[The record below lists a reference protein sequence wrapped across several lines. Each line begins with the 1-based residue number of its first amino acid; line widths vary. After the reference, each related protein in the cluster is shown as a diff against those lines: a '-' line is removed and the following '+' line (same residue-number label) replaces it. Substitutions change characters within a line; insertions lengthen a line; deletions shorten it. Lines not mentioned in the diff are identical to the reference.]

1 MARNPLDGPQQDPD
15 PLTYNGAEAGV
26 WSLPSNPLG
35 DVPAAL
41 PPEQHDYSH
50 GVFTDTDQG
59 LGFAGGS
66 PHMLQLKTDLANT
79 YQTPHEATHRRYEP
93 PKSFPVSQLAAGYT
107 QIAPTL
113 LGLHFIK
120 LIACSLLLDAAGTLK
135 FVQGPNDGSGISAA
149 NGGGDLSGLMPFGT
163 NGGFVLS
170 PARVETPW
178 FFTAPDQALGIF
190 TVTGKAFGFVTVVYS
205 PYDQ

>member
-26 WSLPSNPLG
+26 WSLPSNPAG
-35 DVPAAL
+35 DVPARL
-41 PPEQHDYSH
+41 PQEQHDYSH
-50 GVFTDTDQG
+50 GIFVDHDQE
-59 LGFAGGS
+59 LGYVAGS
-66 PHMLQLKTDLANT
+66 PQMLQLRTDLPNT
-79 YQTPHEATHRRYEP
+79 YEAPHEATHRRYEP
-93 PKSFPVSQLAAGYT
+93 PKSFPVQQLAAGYT
-107 QIAPTL
+107 AIAPTL
-113 LGLHFIK
+113 GGLHFIK

-135 FVQGPNDGSGISAA
+135 FVQGSNAGTEVSAA
-149 NGGGDLSGLMPFGT
+149 AGGGDLSGPMPFGT

-170 PARVETPW
+170 PARLETPW

-190 TVTGKAFGFVTVVYS
+190 TVTGKATGFVTVVYS